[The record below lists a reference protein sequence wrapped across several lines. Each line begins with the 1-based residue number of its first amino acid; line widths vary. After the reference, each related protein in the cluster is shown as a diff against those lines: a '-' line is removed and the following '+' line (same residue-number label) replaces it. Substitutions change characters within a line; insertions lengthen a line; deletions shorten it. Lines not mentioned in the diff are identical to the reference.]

1 MTALSGRTEEKE
13 ILSAALTSPKSEM
26 IAVLGRRRVGK
37 TFLIK
42 QVYPQLDFEFT
53 GVLNAPMAE
62 QLENFTQKL
71 VEYGASK
78 KNMQPPINWLQA
90 FALLTQLLKTKK
102 SKRKKIIFIDELP
115 WLDTPKARFT
125 EALGYF
131 WNDYAATNNIV
142 IVICGSAASWMI
154 KKVVHNKGGLHN
166 RITKLINVKP
176 FTLKE
181 TEQFFKDRNIALS
194 RYDITQLYMIMGGI
208 PYYLNE
214 VKKGSSVAQNTD
226 RICFQKNGLLHTE
239 FEKLYSSLFTN
250 AENHIAIVKALA
262 GKWKGLTRKDIVHI
276 TKLTD
281 GGNITKV
288 LEELEMSSFI
298 STTQPFGKVKKDKLF
313 RLADPYTLFY
323 LQFIAPQKKAAKGI
337 FINMAK
343 TAKWQSWCGYAFENI
358 CVGHLDNIIK
368 ALGVAA
374 IYTETAG
381 YIQRGDNENQG
392 VQIDLLIDRA
402 DRIINICEIKFYDAP
417 FTITKEYAAKLRQAI
432 ANFRAAAKTRKTL
445 LLTMITTF
453 GVQKNMYAAE
463 LVQNEITLD
472 DLFN

>member
-1 MTALSGRTEEKE
+1 MTILSGRTEEKE
-13 ILSAALTSPKSEM
+13 ILLSALASPSSEM

-53 GVLNAPMAE
+53 GVLNAPVTE

-71 VEYGASK
+71 VEYGTLK
-78 KNMQPPINWLQA
+78 KTITKPVNWLQA
-90 FALLTQLLKTKK
+90 FALLKKLLQAKK

-131 WNDYAATNNIV
+131 WNDYAAANNIV

-154 KKVVHNKGGLHN
+154 RKVVHNKGGLHN
-166 RITKLINVKP
+166 RITKLIDVKP

-181 TEQFFKDRNIALS
+181 TEQFFKAANIAFS
-194 RYDITQLYMIMGGI
+194 RYDIAQLYMIMGGI

-214 VKKGSSVAQNTD
+214 VKKGASVAQNID
-226 RICFQKNGLLHTE
+226 RICFQKNGLLNTE
-239 FEKLYSSLFTN
+239 FEKLYSSLFSN
-250 AENHIAIVKALA
+250 AENHITIVKALA
-262 GKWKGLTRKDIVHI
+262 GRWKGLTRKDIVTI

-298 STTQPFGKVKKDKLF
+298 STTHPFGKIKKDKIF
-313 RLADPYTLFY
+313 RLADPYSLFY
-323 LQFIAPQKKAAKGI
+323 LHFIARQKKAAKGT

-343 TAKWQSWCGYAFENI
+343 MAKWQSWCGYAFENI
-358 CVGHLDNIIK
+358 CVGHLDKIIK

-381 YIQRGDNENQG
+381 YIQRGNDENQG

-417 FTITKEYAAKLRQAI
+417 FTITKEYAAKLRLAI
-432 ANFRAAAKTRKTL
+432 AKFREATKTRKTL

-453 GVQKNMYAAE
+453 GVEKNMHAAE
-463 LVQNEITLD
+463 LVQNEITLN